1 MTRVLH
7 IITGLGLGGAEMMLL
22 KLLQASDRS
31 ASEHVVLTLT
41 DLDVLGP
48 DVRALGVSVHSL
60 GISRVAS
67 GLRGLWAAS
76 RLVGSF
82 KPDVVM
88 TWLHHAD
95 LFGVMLKCLHTTLP
109 LVWNLRCSKL
119 SPEDLPRSN
128 IVLVRLLAR
137 LSLVPSVVVANA
149 HVGMEEHVRVGYK
162 PRRWLVL
169 PNGFDTGEFSPNELA
184 RNSIRNQLGIDESD
198 FVVGMV
204 GRYHRMKG
212 FDLFARAAGIAV
224 QKNPRLRFVLV
235 GTDVSEENE
244 ELANMFKAVGIH
256 SRVLL
261 LGQRRDIP
269 DVMNGF
275 DLLTNTSTS
284 EGFPNVVGEAMSCGL
299 PCVVTDVGD
308 SGIIVGKTGALI
320 PSGDAQALA
329 RAWQDF
335 ADIKDAVLS
344 SLKASARQRIL
355 DMYDISVVAHRYQE
369 LFENVARER

>member
-1 MTRVLH
+1 MRVLH

-31 ASEHVVLTLT
+31 TTEHMVLVLT
-41 DLDVLGP
+41 DLDVLAS
-48 DVRALGVSVHSL
+48 DFRALDVSVQVL
-60 GISRVAS
+60 RISGLMS

-76 RLVGSF
+76 KLVIAS

-95 LFGVMLKCLHTTLP
+95 LFGVMLKCLHPTVP

-119 SPEDLPRSN
+119 SPEDLPKSN
-128 IVLVRLLAR
+128 IILVRLLAR
-137 LSLVPSVVVANA
+137 LSFAPTVVVANA
-149 HVGMEEHVRVGYK
+149 HVGMEEHIRVGYK

-169 PNGFDTGEFSPNELA
+169 PNGFDTRKFFPDDLA
-184 RNSIRNQLGIDESD
+184 RKKVRDQLGLVESD

-212 FDLFARAAGIAV
+212 FDLFAKAADIAV
-224 QKNPRLRFVLV
+224 QRSARLRFVLV
-235 GTDVSEENE
+235 GTDVSEENQ
-244 ELANMFKAVGIH
+244 ELVNMFKVAGIR

-269 DVMNGF
+269 VVMNGF
-275 DLLTNTSTS
+275 DILANTSTS

-308 SGIIVGKTGALI
+308 SGIVVGQSGVRI
-320 PSGDAQALA
+320 PAGDVETLA

-335 ADIKDAVLS
+335 AEMKEGALS
-344 SLKASARQRIL
+344 VMKASARQRIL
-355 DMYDISVVAHRYQE
+355 DMYDISVVARRYQE
-369 LFENVARER
+369 LFESLAR

>member
-1 MTRVLH
+1 MTRVIH

-22 KLLQASDRS
+22 KLLRASDRS
-31 ASEHVVLTLT
+31 ATEHVVLTLT

-48 DVRALGVSVHSL
+48 DIRALGVSVHSL
-60 GISRVAS
+60 GISGAAS

-95 LFGVMLKCLHTTLP
+95 LFGVMLKCLHPTVP

-137 LSLVPSVVVANA
+137 LSFVPSVVVANA
-149 HVGMEEHVRVGYK
+149 HVGMEEHVRIGYK

-169 PNGFDTGEFSPNELA
+169 PNGFDTREFSPDDLA
-184 RNSIRNQLGIDESD
+184 RKSIRNQLGIDESD

-212 FDLFARAAGIAV
+212 FDLFAKAAGIAA

-244 ELANMFKAVGIH
+244 ELANMFKAAGIR

-269 DVMNGF
+269 AVMNGF
-275 DLLTNTSTS
+275 DLLANTSTS

-308 SGIIVGKTGALI
+308 SGIIVGQAGTVI

-329 RAWQDF
+329 NAWLSLASMTPAEIEELRLRAR
-335 ADIKDAVLS
+335 K
-344 SLKASARQRIL
+344 RIL
-355 DMYDISVVAHRYQE
+355 DFFEIGVVARRYNE
-369 LFENVARER
+369 LFKKFS